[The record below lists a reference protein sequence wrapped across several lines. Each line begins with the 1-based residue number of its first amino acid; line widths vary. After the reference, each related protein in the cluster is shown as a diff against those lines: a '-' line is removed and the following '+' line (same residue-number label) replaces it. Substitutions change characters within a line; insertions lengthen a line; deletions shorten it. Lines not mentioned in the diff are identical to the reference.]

1 MDCTAKLS
9 VIVPVYNVAP
19 YLRKCLDSLL
29 GQSYSNL
36 EIILCDDGSTD
47 NSGAIC
53 DEYAQKDSRCLVIHK
68 ENEGVCT
75 ARNAAFQK
83 VTGDYVTFV
92 DSDDFLEPNAYETV
106 LSAVQEHAADAC
118 FYGWKRIHADT
129 GQTQYTF
136 KGRTGIGTGEEALRQ
151 ALLFNGY
158 AGHIWNKVFST
169 AYWKQDGVI
178 RLPEMDPAF
187 AVGEDCEW
195 LVRMLRPYRN
205 VVVLSD
211 CLYNYLVRSDSAV
224 NIRQFT
230 EARLTEIPA
239 REKIAQEAAAVWPA
253 LEDPARAKAYAR
265 LIQNGKLA
273 FQLRDRHAA
282 ARIKPHLSKN
292 RRSYFRCGEISLT
305 QKLKAIAAEVLIRFT

>member
-1 MDCTAKLS
+1 M
-9 VIVPVYNVAP
+9 
-19 YLRKCLDSLL
+19 
-29 GQSYSNL
+29 
-36 EIILCDDGSTD
+36 
-47 NSGAIC
+47 
-53 DEYAQKDSRCLVIHK
+53 
-68 ENEGVCT
+68 
-75 ARNAAFQK
+75 
-83 VTGDYVTFV
+83 
-92 DSDDFLEPNAYETV
+92 EPNAYETV

-205 VVVLSD
+205 VVFLSD

-239 REKIAQEAAAVWPA
+239 REKLP
-253 LEDPARAKAYAR
+253 RR
-265 LIQNGKLA
+265 LRLSGRLWRI
-273 FQLRDRHAA
+273 RHGQ
-282 ARIKPHLSKN
+282 RHTP
-292 RRSYFRCGEISLT
+292 G
-305 QKLKAIAAEVLIRFT
+305 